1 MPSATQCITRK
12 GKVWYNTN
20 GKILSNVKAIN
31 KIAIPPA
38 YTNVCV
44 NPKRSAKL
52 QATAVDAKGKTHYY
66 YHASFLEQQ
75 KKNRQNR
82 VKRMNGK
89 AILRSTARILDNN
102 KKDKEW
108 YAAAALRLIA
118 LTGIRSG
125 DPKYFKQ
132 NGSVGAMTL
141 RPKHVKL
148 KGGGGIQL
156 EFPGKSNVQHEI
168 LIQDRRLQRVLS
180 DIKRTRAEQPLFG
193 VSRNAILSI
202 LRKHGHDLQLKDLR
216 TLLANKLY
224 RAYLDKIRR
233 KYPSMNSSQVE
244 KVAVKKTANNIGHSA
259 TVCKKYYLFSNNKT

>member
-89 AILRSTARILDNN
+89 AILRTTAAILDKN

-141 RPKHVKL
+141 RPKHVRQL
-148 KGGGGIQL
+148 TGGGIQL
-156 EFPGKSNVQHEI
+156 HFPGKSNVNHEI
-168 LIQDRRLQRVLS
+168 HIRDRRLQQILS
-180 DIKRTRAEQPLFG
+180 ETKQRIKKGQPLFG
-193 VSRNAILSI
+193 VSRDMILSV

-224 RAYLDKIRR
+224 NAYLEKMSK
-233 KYPSMNSSQVE
+233 KYPSMKSSQRE
-244 KVAVKKTANNIGHSA
+244 KIAVKETAKKIGHTA
-259 TVCKKYYLFSNNKT
+259 TVCKKYYLFSS